1 MNKRNT
7 RLFLFL
13 QTWIT
18 SSSTLLAQHWD
29 ENLYNEI
36 ESRIQAPIFME
47 KVYNITQYGAKTNA
61 TAKQNQKAINLII
74 KKCSQKGGGTVII
87 PKGLWNTGAIRL
99 QDNVNLHL
107 EEGAILQFA
116 FQPELYP
123 IVRTRWE
130 GLDIMNYSPCIYAY
144 RAKNVAITGKGTID
158 GGGSRETWWP
168 WCGATKYGFEDGVT
182 TESQSMP
189 WTGDK
194 KYGKDK
200 EGNILTNR
208 NTLLQMSDE
217 GTPVGKRIFGMGHGM
232 RPQLVNFMECENIL
246 IDGVTLLRS
255 PFWVI
260 HPTLSH
266 NITIRNCKIINDGP
280 NGDGCD
286 PESCEDVLIENCIFH
301 TGDDCIAI
309 KSGRNSDG
317 RRANRPSQN
326 IIIRNCTMEDGHGGV
341 VIGSEISGSVRNVFA
356 EDCQMDSPNLDRVLR
371 IKTNTCRG
379 GITEGIYMRNIKVGL
394 CREAVMRINL
404 VYEPKELSQ
413 RGFIPTVRNIHMSN
427 VTCQGSRYGILLNG
441 LEDQENIYDIHV
453 TDCQFNGVKEKP
465 VQRTGLT
472 KDVHFTN
479 LIINGEEIRE

>member
-1 MNKRNT
+1 MSPKLT
-7 RLFLFL
+7 ITLFLISIVAFCPK
-13 QTWIT
+13 
-18 SSSTLLAQHWD
+18 SFAQHWD
-29 ENLYNEI
+29 EALYAEI
-36 ESRIQAPIFME
+36 ESRIQPHTFSE
-47 KVYNITQYGAKTNA
+47 KVYYITQYGAKTGA
-61 TAKQNQKAINLII
+61 SAKQNQKAINLAI
-74 KKCSQKGGGTVII
+74 KKCSQKGGGRVIV
-87 PKGLWNTGAIRL
+87 PEGLWKTGAIRL
-99 QDNVNLHL
+99 QDNVNLYI

-144 RAKNVAITGKGTID
+144 KAKNVAITGKGTID
-158 GGGSRETWWP
+158 GGGSQETWWP
-168 WCGATKYGFEDGVT
+168 WCGAVKYGFEDGVT

-189 WTGDK
+189 WTGNAK
-194 KYGKDK
+194 FGKDK
-200 EGNILTNR
+200 DGSILTNR

-217 GTPVGKRIFGMGHGM
+217 GTPVEKRIFGQGHGM
-232 RPQLVNFMECENIL
+232 RPQLINFMECENIL
-246 IDGVTLLRS
+246 MDGVTLLRS

-260 HPTLSH
+260 HPTLSR
-266 NITIRNCKIINDGP
+266 NITIRNCKIINNGP

-309 KSGRNSDG
+309 KSGRNADG

-326 IIIRNCTMEDGHGGV
+326 IIIRTCTMEDGHGGV

-379 GITEGIYMRNIKVGL
+379 GMTEGIYMRNIKVGQ

-404 VYEPKELSQ
+404 VYEPKERSQ
-413 RGFIPTVRNIHMSN
+413 RGFLPTVRNVHMTN

-453 TDCQFNGVKEKP
+453 TDCRFNGVKENP
-465 VQRTGLT
+465 VQRTGLS
-472 KDVHFTN
+472 KEVHFTN
-479 LIINGEEIRE
+479 LIINGKEIEE